1 MKVNYVAF
9 PFRQADDLV
18 TNLVN
23 PEGYGW
29 DADKKVIWSDLSY
42 SDEMNE
48 LLLFEER
55 ARNLTA
61 INLKMM
67 WMSRLKTIVDFKT
80 RYNQFNFLL
89 LLLLLLLLLFNV
101 L

>member
-18 TNLVN
+18 TNLEN

-29 DADKKVIWSDLSY
+29 DADKKVIWSDISY

-55 ARNLTA
+55 
-61 INLKMM
+61 KE
-67 WMSRLKTIVDFKT
+67 SDCDKPEDDVDVKIEDNSGF
-80 RYNQFNFLL
+80 
-89 LLLLLLLLLFNV
+89 
-101 L
+101 